1 MIAGQGIEALRT
13 HVPRWRVYVL
23 VEGPPDCCRA
33 TRNKTASGTR
43 SELTAVGQKA
53 IVAPPTNPFTLI
65 FSGLAWPGFLSYMS
79 LGSLPANPSCFLVLL
94 TPFNYCRF
102 RLVVGPTTKLPD
114 VGSFSVHLAR
124 PSMNVLHQISATD
137 AISIKPNLLHLSRP

>member
-1 MIAGQGIEALRT
+1 MGQDIEALRT

-23 VEGPPDCCRA
+23 VEGPPDCYRA

-65 FSGLAWPGFLSYMS
+65 FSGLAWPGLAWLFIIHVVRQPASQPFL
-79 LGSLPANPSCFLVLL
+79 LSCLAYPILL
-94 TPFNYCRF
+94 TT
-102 RLVVGPTTKLPD
+102 VVFVWSLDLP
-114 VGSFSVHLAR
+114 
-124 PSMNVLHQISATD
+124 PSYLT
-137 AISIKPNLLHLSRP
+137 